1 MCSPIS
7 SRFSAHM
14 EKLPKVRL
22 PADRLLNTMRPKIL
36 ITMTARDIQIA
47 RAGMTPPSAAA
58 SSPVS
63 TVRIARMGS
72 IWNTE
77 STKVNTKE
85 SSRELRSLPKK
96 SNNRFISLIIAHPS
110 LLYLWR

>member
-14 EKLPKVRL
+14 EKLPRVRL
-22 PADRLLNTMRPKIL
+22 PADKLLNTIRPRIL
-36 ITMTARDIQIA
+36 TTITASDIQMVC
-47 RAGMTPPSAAA
+47 AGMTPLSAAA

-63 TVRIARMGS
+63 TVRMAMMGS

-77 STKVNTKE
+77 SNKVNTKE
-85 SSRELRSLPKK
+85 SSREPRSLPEK
-96 SNNRFISLIIAHPS
+96 SNSRFISLIIVHPP
-110 LLYLWR
+110 LPYLWR